1 MQIKSA
7 LYLLLII
14 VFLHSCTQ
22 PVAPELRSIGAIDLE
37 LLSLNEV
44 RLKSEALLYNPNKAL
59 LVLKESDVDIDLDG
73 KKIASVNKK
82 YDLKI
87 KGKSEFTVPLEVEVK
102 LSDINLDALGATFG
116 FLSSNGQEI
125 HFTGKIKVK
134 VYGVPFTIPVDYVE
148 HVKINF

>member
-1 MQIKSA
+1 
-7 LYLLLII
+7 
-14 VFLHSCTQ
+14 VFLHGCVQ
-22 PVAPELRSIGAIDLE
+22 PIAPELRAIGAIDFE
-37 LLSLNEV
+37 LLSLNKV
-44 RLKSEALLYNPNKAL
+44 RLKSEALLYNPNKTL
-59 LVLKESDVDIDLDG
+59 LVLKESTIDIDLDG

-102 LSDINLDALGATFG
+102 LSDINLDALGAALG
-116 FLSSNGQEI
+116 FLGNKGQEI

-148 HVKINF
+148 HVKISF